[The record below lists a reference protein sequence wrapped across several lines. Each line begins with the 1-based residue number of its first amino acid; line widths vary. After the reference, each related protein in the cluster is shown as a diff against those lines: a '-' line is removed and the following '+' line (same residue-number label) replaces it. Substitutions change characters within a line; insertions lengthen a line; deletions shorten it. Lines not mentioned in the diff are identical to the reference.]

1 MIYLYSGSIWQE
13 ICVWPNFAGLLQ
25 LFFTGLAVALFGAWL
40 FEKSRKG
47 FADVL

>member
-1 MIYLYSGSIWQE
+1 
-13 ICVWPNFAGLLQ
+13 
-25 LFFTGLAVALFGAWL
+25 LFVTGLAVALFGAWL

>member
-1 MIYLYSGSIWQE
+1 
-13 ICVWPNFAGLLQ
+13 LQ
-25 LFFTGLAVALFGAWL
+25 LFAVGCLVALGGDGL

>member
-1 MIYLYSGSIWQE
+1 LFG
-13 ICVWPNFAGLLQ
+13 VGLLV
-25 LFFTGLAVALFGAWL
+25 AVGGAWL

>member
-1 MIYLYSGSIWQE
+1 MG
-13 ICVWPNFAGLLQ
+13 VWPKFSSLLQ
-25 LFFTGLAVALFGAWL
+25 LFVVGLGLAMFGAWL

>member
-1 MIYLYSGSIWQE
+1 MGM
-13 ICVWPNFAGLLQ
+13 WPNFVGLLQ
-25 LFFTGLAVALFGAWL
+25 LFLAGLAVALLGAWL